1 MKIILAK
8 DAGYC
13 FGVRDA
19 VNSAYDTS
27 KEYGEVYMLGDIVHN
42 ESVVNDLEKNGVK
55 VVSNLNQIPDDK
67 PVLFRAHGTAKE
79 VWKDAVNKKMN
90 IIDATC
96 PLVHEI
102 HKEVKQLDKEG
113 RKIIIIGDHGHDE
126 VIGIASQVKDAIIIS
141 NIEEAEKLKKT
152 KKAGIVSQS
161 TQTIENVQDIIN
173 ILMTKVFDL
182 RFVNT
187 ICFPTKRN
195 QEQIKELSNIVDL
208 MIIIGSFTSANSK
221 RLTQLSFERNKNTH
235 QVTNATEIDVSWFE
249 KNINSVGIS
258 AGASTPDWIIES
270 VIKKVKEITNTVDR
284 EIIYE

>member
-19 VNSAYDTS
+19 VNSAYEMS
-27 KEYGEVYMLGDIVHN
+27 KKYGEVYMLGDIVHN
-42 ESVVNDLEKNGVK
+42 ESVVSDLEKEGVK
-55 VVSNLNQIPDDK
+55 VVEKLDQIPKDK

-79 VWKDAVNKKMN
+79 VWKKAEDKKMN
-90 IIDATC
+90 IVDATC

-102 HKEVKQLDKEG
+102 HHEVKVLHKEG

-126 VIGIASQVKDAIIIS
+126 VIGIASQIPDPVIVAS
-141 NIEEAEKLKKT
+141 VEEAEALRKT
-152 KKAGIVSQS
+152 KKAGVVTQS

-195 QEQIKELSNIVDL
+195 QEQIKELAEACDL
-208 MIIIGSFTSANSK
+208 MIVIGSFTSANSK
-221 RLTQLSFERNKNTH
+221 RLTQLAKERNKLSF
-235 QVTNATEIDVSWFE
+235 QVTCANDVDDSWLE
-249 KNINSVGIS
+249 NVETVGIS
-258 AGASTPDWIIES
+258 AGASTPDNIINEVIDKIKLITS
-270 VIKKVKEITNTVDR
+270 VEKET
-284 EIIYE
+284 IYE

>member
-19 VNSAYDTS
+19 VNSAYETS

-42 ESVVNDLEKNGVK
+42 ESVVDDLEKNGVK
-55 VVSNLNQIPDDK
+55 VVSNLNQVPDDK

-79 VWKDAVNKKMN
+79 VWKDAKKKKMN

-141 NIEEAEKLKKT
+141 TVEEAEKLKKT

-195 QEQIKELSNIVDL
+195 QEQIKELSEIVDL

-221 RLTQLSFERNKNTH
+221 RLTQLSLERNKNTY
-235 QVTNATEIDVSWFE
+235 QVTNETEIDVSWFE

-258 AGASTPDWIIES
+258 AGASTPDRIIDS
-270 VIKKVKEITNTVDR
+270 VVRKVKNVTNTANK